1 MEKAILVSIRLK
13 KERIPLLESLTELK
27 QLAATAG
34 AQTIEVLTQQRD
46 RPDPKYFIGEGKLLE
61 LKSLSSATQADLI
74 IFDHEISASQA
85 RNLESA
91 LNLKVI
97 DRTELILDIF
107 AQHAQSREGALQ
119 VKLAQSE
126 FMLTRLTGHGVA
138 LSRLGGG
145 IGTRGPGETKLEMDR
160 RRIRKNIS
168 LLKKEL
174 ETVRKNR
181 HLLREGRRASRVL
194 TGVLVGYTNSG
205 KSTLLNSL
213 SRSHIL
219 AQDKLFSTLD
229 PVTRRVY
236 LPEGRVILLTDTVGF
251 IQKLPHQLVDA
262 FRATLEEVTEA
273 DLLLHVM
280 DASSGYLEDQ
290 IAAVYTV
297 LEELR
302 VITKPIL
309 SVFNKMDKA
318 GDPARLKKLIKKYQ
332 PAVAVSALHKTGL
345 EDLLKV
351 LSRQLGQLI

>member
-1 MEKAILVSIRLK
+1 MEKAILVGIQLN
-13 KERIPLLESLTELK
+13 KERIPLLESLAELG

-34 AQTIEVLTQQRD
+34 AQTIGTLTQKRD
-46 RPDPKYFIGEGKLLE
+46 KPDPKYFIGEGKLLE
-61 LKSLSSATQADLI
+61 LKHLCSATQADLI
-74 IFDHEISASQA
+74 IFDHQISASQA

-107 AQHAQSREGALQ
+107 AQHALTREGALQ
-119 VKLAQSE
+119 VELAQSE
-126 FMLTRLTGHGVA
+126 FMLTRLSGHGTA

-174 ETVRKNR
+174 EAIRKNR
-181 HLLREGRRASRVL
+181 HLLREKRRASQIL
-194 TGVLVGYTNSG
+194 TGALIGYTNSG

-213 SRSHIL
+213 SRSQIL
-219 AQDKLFSTLD
+219 TQDKLFSTLD

-236 LPEGRVILLTDTVGF
+236 LPEGKVILLTDTVGF

-280 DASSGYLEDQ
+280 DASSPYLEDQ
-290 IAAVYTV
+290 IAAVYAV
-297 LEELR
+297 LEELK

-309 SVFNKMDKA
+309 SVFNKLDKA
-318 GDPARLKKLIKKYQ
+318 GDPAGFKKLIKKYQ
-332 PAVAVSALHKTGL
+332 PAVAVSALYKTGL
-345 EDLLKV
+345 KDLLKV
-351 LSRQLGQLI
+351 LSRQLEQLI